1 MHSIALL
8 ICLQLSEA
16 LVAAFGRDSEG
27 GRWTVG
33 YLVDKVVANL
43 EAWTAEAQL
52 VDDSLQLL
60 VALCEK
66 RERWELTIKT
76 LCMVYV

>member
-1 MHSIALL
+1 M
-8 ICLQLSEA
+8 
-16 LVAAFGRDSEG
+16 AAFGRDSEG

-66 RERWELTIKT
+66 RERWELTMKALT
-76 LCMVYV
+76 LCMVCV